1 MRDFYIAHEEDI
13 KTGKTTDV
21 YFIRTRKILEEKGIH
36 RKVFADVTTTSLPNG
51 WKWGVLAGV
60 EEVARLFEGMPVNIY
75 AMPEGTVFHPYE
87 PVLQIEGYYKEFGIY
102 ETALLGML
110 SQASGIA
117 TAALRT
123 KIAAKFK
130 PVYSFGIRH
139 MHPAIAPM
147 VDRSAFI
154 GGCDGVSGVLGAE
167 MMGEKPVGTMPH
179 ALIITVGDQVK
190 AWNYYDEVMPP
201 EVPRTALVDT
211 FYDEKFEALMAAEVL
226 GERLNAIR
234 LDTPSSRRGNF
245 RKIIEEVRWEL
256 NLRGYDRVKVLV
268 SGGLDEESIAEI
280 ADIADS
286 FGVGSSIAS
295 AKPID
300 FSLDI
305 VEVEGKPITKRGKLS
320 GRKQIY
326 RCENGHYHRVPANKK
341 LEKCPICGAK
351 VEPLLR
357 PLIENGEIV
366 AELPNAREIREYVL
380 EQAKKFNLTLDTI
393 PRDTNSKI
401 LKKHL
406 HSI

>member
-1 MRDFYIAHEEDI
+1 MRDFYIAHEDDI
-13 KTGKTTDV
+13 RAGKTTDV
-21 YFIRTRKILEEKGIH
+21 YFIRTKKILEEKGVH
-36 RKVFADVTTTSLPNG
+36 KRVFADVTTTSLPHG
-51 WKWGVLAGV
+51 WKWGVLAGI
-60 EEVARLFEGMPVNIY
+60 EEVAKLLEGLPVNVY
-75 AMPEGTVFHPYE
+75 AMPEGTIFHPYE
-87 PVLQIEGYYKEFGIY
+87 PVLQIEGFYEEFGIY

-123 KIAAKFK
+123 KIAANFK

-147 VDRSAFI
+147 IDRSAFI

-167 MMGEKPVGTMPH
+167 MIGEKAIGTMPH

-190 AWNYYDEVMPP
+190 AWKYYDEVMPP

-211 FYDEKFEALMAAEVL
+211 FCDEKFEALMAAEAL
-226 GERLNAIR
+226 GERLNAVR

-245 RKIIEEVRWEL
+245 RRIIEEVRWEL
-256 NLRGYDRVKVLV
+256 NLRGYDRVKILV
-268 SGGLDEESIAEI
+268 SGGLDEGSIAEI

-286 FGVGSSIAS
+286 FGVGSAIAS
-295 AKPID
+295 AKPVD

-305 VEVEGKPITKRGKLS
+305 VEVEGKPVTKRGKLS

-326 RCENGHYHRVPANKK
+326 RCENGHHHRVPANKT
-341 LEKCPICGAK
+341 LERCPVCGAK
-351 VEPLLR
+351 VEPLLK

-366 AELPNAREIREYVL
+366 GELPRAREIREYVL
-380 EQAKKFNLTLDTI
+380 EQAERFNLTLD
-393 PRDTNSKI
+393 
-401 LKKHL
+401 
-406 HSI
+406 

>member
-1 MRDFYIAHEEDI
+1 MKDFYIAHEEDI
-13 KTGKTTDV
+13 KAGRTTDV
-21 YFIRTRKILEEKGIH
+21 YFIRTKKILEEKGVH
-36 RKVFADVTTTSLPNG
+36 RKVLADVSTTSLPHG
-51 WKWGVLAGV
+51 WKWGVLAGI
-60 EEVARLFEGMPVNIY
+60 EEVAKLLEGLPVNVY
-75 AMPEGTVFHPYE
+75 AMPEGTIFHPYE
-87 PVLQIEGYYKEFGIY
+87 PVLQIEGFYEEFGIY

-147 VDRSAFI
+147 IDRSAFI

-167 MMGEKPVGTMPH
+167 MIGEKPVGTMPH

-190 AWNYYDEVMPP
+190 AWRYYDEVMPP

-211 FYDEKFEALMAAEVL
+211 FCDEKFEALMAAEAL
-226 GERLNAIR
+226 GERLSAVR

-245 RKIIEEVRWEL
+245 RRIVEEVRWEL
-256 NLRGYDRVKVLV
+256 DLRGYEHVKIFL
-268 SGGLDEESIAEI
+268 SGGLDEESLREL
-280 ADIADS
+280 ADVADA
-286 FGVGSSIAS
+286 FGVGGSIAS

-305 VEVEGKPITKRGKLS
+305 VEVEGKPVTKRGKLS

-326 RCENGHYHRVPANKK
+326 RCENGHYHRVPADKK
-341 LEKCPICGAK
+341 LEKCPVCGAK

-366 AELPNAREIREYVL
+366 AELPKAREIREYVL
-380 EQAKKFNLTLDTI
+380 EQARKFDLSLD
-393 PRDTNSKI
+393 
-401 LKKHL
+401 
-406 HSI
+406 

>member
-1 MRDFYIAHEEDI
+1 MRDFYIAHEDDI
-13 KTGKTTDV
+13 KAGKTTDV
-21 YFIRTRKILEEKGIH
+21 YFIRTKKILVEKGIH
-36 RKVFADVTTTSLPNG
+36 RKVFADVTTTSLPKG
-51 WKWGVLAGV
+51 WKWGVLAGI
-60 EEVARLFEGMPVNIY
+60 EEVAKLLEGLPVNVY
-75 AMPEGTVFHPYE
+75 AMPEGTIFHPYE

-123 KIAAKFK
+123 KIAANFK

-147 VDRSAFI
+147 IDRSAFI

-179 ALIITVGDQVK
+179 ALILVVGDQVK
-190 AWNYYDEVMPP
+190 AWEYFDEVVES

-211 FYDEKFEALMAAEVL
+211 LCDEKFEALMAAETL
-226 GERLNAIR
+226 GERLTAVR

-245 RKIIEEVRWEL
+245 RRIIEEVRWEL
-256 NLRGYDRVKVLV
+256 DLRGYEHVKIFV
-268 SGGLDEESIAEI
+268 SGGLDEESIREI
-280 ADIADS
+280 VDLADA
-286 FGVGSSIAS
+286 FGVGGSIAS
-295 AKPID
+295 AKPVD

-305 VEVEGKPITKRGKLS
+305 VEIEGKPITKRGKLS

-326 RCENGHYHRVPANKK
+326 RCENGHYHRVPAEKK
-341 LEKCPICGAK
+341 LERCPVCGAK
-351 VEPLLR
+351 VEPLLK

-366 AELPNAREIREYVL
+366 AELPKAREIRDYVL
-380 EQAKKFNLTLDTI
+380 EQAEKFGLGLE
-393 PRDTNSKI
+393 
-401 LKKHL
+401 
-406 HSI
+406 